1 VSVLASVDA
10 RSAGCEVGPETGVI
24 SACDKVLSNVKQ
36 LSLVNSTQITL
47 KHKFKH
53 YNKDKLWPS
62 VLCPPQVF
70 AFPREQRMA
79 P

>member
-1 VSVLASVDA
+1 MLASVDA
-10 RSAGCEVGPETGVI
+10 RSAGCKVGPETGVI

-36 LSLVNSTQITL
+36 LSLVYSTQITL
-47 KHKFKH
+47 EHKFKH
-53 YNKDKLWPS
+53 YNRNKLWPS
-62 VLCPPQVF
+62 VLYPLQVF